1 MNLHR
6 KLLQRLALE
15 GKDKAQMLTNSR
27 PGTIPVAAYELA
39 NLVLQLLAEAD
50 SKSKAVPTDD
60 NPWEDYIFD
69 YDREDS

>member
-1 MNLHR
+1 MNFHR

-15 GKDKAQMLTNSR
+15 GKDKAQMLLNSR

-39 NLVLQLLAEAD
+39 QLVLQLLAESD
-50 SKSKAVPTDD
+50 SKSKAVQPDD

-69 YDREDS
+69 YDKEDF